1 METMKFILGIGL
13 ITALWSCGPGSQ
25 ERNYAASAETEEV
38 EISND
43 LVSSSAA
50 VENPKDTTRKFI
62 RTAELK
68 FKVKNVIK
76 STYDIEDITNR
87 QGGFVTYT
95 NLSSDIENVTTT
107 EVSADSILQST
118 YYTVTNSMTLRV
130 PNNKLDT
137 TLKEISRN
145 IDFLDYRV
153 IKAQDVALQILSNN
167 LSQKRLGKNAE
178 RLTNAIDN
186 RGGKLDNVTNAEDML
201 LSKQEQADN
210 AKISNLSL
218 ADQIN
223 FSTIDLLIY
232 QRQAIKNELIPNKS
246 NIDAYT
252 PSFGTKLLESL
263 KDGWSILAGFVVF
276 LAKSWG
282 IILLGLIVYLIYRQY
297 GHKFKK

>member
-1 METMKFILGIGL
+1 MKTMKLFLGIGL
-13 ITALWSCGPGSQ
+13 ITAFWSCGPGHQ
-25 ERNYAASAETEEV
+25 GGNYTANTEIEK
-38 EISND
+38 EAFAD
-43 LVSSSAA
+43 MVSSSAA
-50 VENPKDTTRKFI
+50 FNNTKDTTRKFI
-62 RTAELK
+62 RTADLK

-95 NLSSDIENVTTT
+95 NLSSDIENITTT
-107 EVSADSILQST
+107 KVSADSTLQST

-137 TLKEISRN
+137 ILKEIARN
-145 IDFLDYRV
+145 IDFLDYRA

-167 LSQKRLGKNAE
+167 LTQKRLEKNAG
-178 RLTNAIDN
+178 RLTNAIDH

-201 LSKQEQADN
+201 LSKQKQADS

-223 FSTIDLLIY
+223 FSTVSLLLY
-232 QRQAIKNELIPNKS
+232 QKQSVKNELTPNNS
-246 NIDAYT
+246 NISAYT
-252 PSFGTKLLESL
+252 PGFGTKLSESL
-263 KDGWSILAGFVVF
+263 KDGWSILSGFIVF

-282 IILLGLIVYLIYRQY
+282 IILLGLIIYLIYRQY
-297 GHKFKK
+297 GHRFKK